1 MRLNVPRGRALATL
15 GLLLAVL
22 AWDASGLDLP
32 AARWFG
38 GPGGFPLK
46 QDWFLEGV
54 MHEGGRIV
62 SWVAVLALTLAIWW
76 PFGALRRIDA
86 ARRLQLVATALL
98 AVLAVS
104 SLKALSRTSCPWD
117 LSDFGRAAHH
127 VSHWAFGTQDGGGGR
142 CFPAGHASAG
152 FAFLG
157 GYFAF
162 ADVDRRLAW
171 RWLVVATLAGLG
183 FGLAQQARGAHFMS
197 HTLWTGVL
205 CWCVGCG
212 VDTLR
217 CIAWLPNR
225 EEVEGETVV

>member
-1 MRLNVPRGRALATL
+1 MSFDLPRGRALATV
-15 GLLLAVL
+15 GLVLAAL

-38 GPGGFPLK
+38 GPAGFPLK
-46 QDWFLEGV
+46 QDWFLEAV
-54 MHEGGRIV
+54 MHEGGRIL
-62 SWVAVLALTLAIWW
+62 SWIVVLTLTLGIWW
-76 PFGALRRIDA
+76 PVGALRRIDA
-86 ARRLQLVATALL
+86 ARRLQLVATVLL

-104 SLKALSRTSCPWD
+104 SIKALSRTSCPWD
-117 LSDFGRAAHH
+117 LSAFGRAAHY
-127 VSHWAFGTQDGGGGR
+127 VSHWALGTQDGGSGR

-162 ADVDRRLAW
+162 VDTDLRLAR
-171 RWLVVATLAGLG
+171 RWLAGATLAGIA

-197 HTLWTGVL
+197 HTVWTGVL
-205 CWCVGCG
+205 CWCVAYG
-212 VDTLR
+212 VDGLR
-217 CIAWLPNR
+217 RVAWLPDN